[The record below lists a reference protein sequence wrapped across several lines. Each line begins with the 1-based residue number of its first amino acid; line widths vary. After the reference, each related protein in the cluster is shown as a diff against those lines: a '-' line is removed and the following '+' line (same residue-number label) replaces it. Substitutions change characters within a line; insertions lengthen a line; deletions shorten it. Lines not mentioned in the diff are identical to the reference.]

1 MANKMKKTQRDFYN
15 ELLTLA
21 INDEQREFI
30 NGRIAQL
37 DKKSASKSNGQTAT
51 QKANAEL
58 KDKILAEME
67 VGKPYTVTAMLKELD
82 CVAELTNQKVSALM
96 KQLVEDGFMYIG
108 VRKDGFEFLLTD
120 ELKAYVGYTEE

>member
-1 MANKMKKTQRDFYN
+1 MANQKKKTQRDFYN
-15 ELLTLA
+15 ELLALA
-21 INDEQREFI
+21 INDEQKDFI

-58 KDKILAEME
+58 KNKILAEME
-67 VGKPYTVTAMLKELD
+67 DGKQYTVTAMLKELD

-96 KQLVEDGFMYIG
+96 KQLVEDGL
-108 VRKDGFEFLLTD
+108 VEKTEDKRKSFFS
-120 ELKAYVGYTEE
+120 KA

>member
-15 ELLTLA
+15 ELLALA
-21 INDEQREFI
+21 INDEQKEFI

-58 KDKILAEME
+58 KGKILAEME
-67 VGKPYTVTAMLKELD
+67 VGKAYTVTAMLKELD

-96 KQLVEDGFMYIG
+96 KQLVEDGL
-108 VRKDGFEFLLTD
+108 VVKTEDKRKSFFT
-120 ELKAYVGYTEE
+120 KA